1 MSKIQK
7 FLLILLSYFLIN
19 CCCFY
24 LKHKS
29 QCLVHLDDIEA
40 RLPPFHGVNSTSK
53 LNVVVHEEVVKI
65 EFPKEGTVSTSISS
79 IKNKILELGKET
91 ELILFY

>member
-1 MSKIQK
+1 MRKIQK
-7 FLLILLSYFLIN
+7 FLLILLSYFLIH
-19 CCCFY
+19 CFFNF
-24 LKHKS
+24 KHKS

>member
-1 MSKIQK
+1 MRKIQK

-19 CCCFY
+19 SCC
-24 LKHKS
+24 KS

-40 RLPPFHGVNSTSK
+40 RLPPFHGVNSTSQ
-53 LNVVVHEEVVKI
+53 LNIVVHEEVVKI

-91 ELILFY
+91 ELILIY